1 MTRVGFTGTREG
13 LTPPQ
18 RAALREVLR
27 ALAPSHVHHG
37 DCVGA
42 DAAAHGLARELGV
55 AVELHPPSIPALRAW
70 CVMRE
75 GEVVHE
81 PAEYLTRNRA
91 LVDATEVLVA
101 CPREESGEAM
111 RSGTWQAVRWA
122 RKRGRR
128 VVIVR
133 PSGRVEDSDG

>member
-1 MTRVGFTGTREG
+1 VTRVGFTGTREG

-75 GEVVHE
+75 GETVHE
-81 PAEYLTRNRA
+81 PLPYLLRNVHIVA
-91 LVDATEVLVA
+91 ASDVLVA
-101 CPREESGEAM
+101 CPKEERGGPY
-111 RSGTWQAVRWA
+111 RGGTWHTVTAA
-122 RKRGRR
+122 RTERLR

-133 PSGRVEDSDG
+133 PSGRVEDDR